1 MSSATLTSGISHV
14 GLSVSNLNASLQFFE
29 AIGFKKVGGVESYP
43 SYFISDGS
51 SLVTLWQTDAD
62 ATPFDRR
69 KNVGLHHLAIKVSSL
84 QALDEAYAAI
94 QSVPGVRVDGEGA
107 FGPEALKG
115 TSLTHAM
122 VFEPSGNRIEFTFH
136 SE

>member
-1 MSSATLTSGISHV
+1 MSTTTLTAGISHV
-14 GLSVSNLNASLQFFE
+14 GLSVSKLDASLQFFE

-51 SLVTLWQTDAD
+51 SLVTLWQTDSD

-69 KNVGLHHLAIKVSSL
+69 KNVGLHHLAIKMTSL
-84 QALDEAYAAI
+84 KALDEAYAAVRNI
-94 QSVPGVRVDGEGA
+94 SGVRVDGEGA
-107 FGPEALKG
+107 FEPEKLNG